1 MNETKMKR
9 LKAVKSLDVTDKYL
23 QLVCFLLLYYQIDA
37 LSKILVNIRAYFV
50 GFI

>member
-23 QLVCFLLLYYQIDA
+23 QLVCFLLP
-37 LSKILVNIRAYFV
+37 N
-50 GFI
+50 